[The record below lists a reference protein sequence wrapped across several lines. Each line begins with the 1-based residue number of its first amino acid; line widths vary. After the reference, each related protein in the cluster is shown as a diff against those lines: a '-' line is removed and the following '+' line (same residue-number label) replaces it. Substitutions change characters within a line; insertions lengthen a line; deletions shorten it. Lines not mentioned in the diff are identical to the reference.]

1 MKMKAATAVLIVSLL
16 TLGVASQDPLQDIEA
31 KIQAN
36 EAKLKAVQG
45 IRQFAEKNKLTK
57 LHPNNVDE
65 LSQIY
70 QRQ

>member
-1 MKMKAATAVLIVSLL
+1 MKMKAAPAVLIVSLL
-16 TLGVASQDPLQDIEA
+16 TLGVTSQDPLQDLEA

-36 EAKLKAVQG
+36 EAKLKAVLG

>member
-1 MKMKAATAVLIVSLL
+1 MKGATAVLLLTLL
-16 TLGVASQDPLQDIEA
+16 TLGVASQDVLLDLEA

-36 EAKLKAVQG
+36 EAKLKALQG

-57 LHPNNVDE
+57 LHPNNIEE

-70 QRQ
+70 QR

>member
-1 MKMKAATAVLIVSLL
+1 MKAAPAVLIVSLL
-16 TLGVASQDPLQDIEA
+16 TLGVTSQDPLQDLEA

-36 EAKLKAVQG
+36 EAKLKAVLG

>member
-1 MKMKAATAVLIVSLL
+1 MKGATAVLLL
-16 TLGVASQDPLQDIEA
+16 TLLSLGVASQDALLDLEA

-36 EAKLKAVQG
+36 EAKLKALQG

-57 LHPNNVDE
+57 LHPNNVEE

-70 QRQ
+70 QR

>member
-1 MKMKAATAVLIVSLL
+1 MKGAPAVLLL
-16 TLGVASQDPLQDIEA
+16 TLLSLGVASQDALLDLEA

-36 EAKLKAVQG
+36 ESKLKALQG

-57 LHPNNVDE
+57 LHPNNVEE

-70 QRQ
+70 QR

>member
-1 MKMKAATAVLIVSLL
+1 MKGAPAVLLL
-16 TLGVASQDPLQDIEA
+16 TLLSLGVASQDALLDLEA

-36 EAKLKAVQG
+36 EAKLKALQG

-57 LHPNNVDE
+57 LHPNNVEE

-70 QRQ
+70 QR

>member
-1 MKMKAATAVLIVSLL
+1 MKGATAVLLL
-16 TLGVASQDPLQDIEA
+16 TLLSLGVASQDVLLDLEA

-36 EAKLKAVQG
+36 EAKLKALQG

-57 LHPNNVDE
+57 LHPNNVEE

-70 QRQ
+70 QR